1 MSLMDIDVTL
11 LAIAIGLLIS
21 LVVTE
26 LLGLSVGGM
35 IVPGY
40 IALSLHQPVAVILT
54 ILAALITWG
63 IVRMVSQWAILFG
76 RRRVVLTVMF
86 GFAVGMA
93 IRLAANALSIA
104 TVGDAGDDVVSPIV
118 MIGFIIPGLIALWF
132 ERQGFIETLS
142 PMMSSAVLVRLTLIL
157 VGVEVIG

>member
-1 MSLMDIDVTL
+1 
-11 LAIAIGLLIS
+11 
-21 LVVTE
+21 
-26 LLGLSVGGM
+26 M

-40 IALSLHQPVAVILT
+40 IALSLHQPIAVLLT
-54 ILAALITWG
+54 IIAAVITWG
-63 IVRMVSQWAILFG
+63 LVRLVSRWAILFG

-86 GFAVGMA
+86 GFAVGMT
-93 IRLAANALSIA
+93 IRLIANSLSVSA
-104 TVGDAGDDVVSPIV
+104 VPGAVDEVVSPIV

-157 VGVEVIG
+157 VGVEAIA

>member
-1 MSLMDIDVTL
+1 MSLMDIDITL
-11 LAIAIGLLIS
+11 LAIAIGLLVS

-26 LLGLSVGGM
+26 LIGLSVGGM

-40 IALSLHQPVAVILT
+40 IALSLHQPIAVLLT
-54 ILAALITWG
+54 IIAAMITWG
-63 IVRMVSQWAILFG
+63 LVRLVSRWAILFG

-86 GFAVGMA
+86 GFAVGMT
-93 IRLAANALSIA
+93 IRLIANSLSA
-104 TVGDAGDDVVSPIV
+104 VPGAVDEVVSPIV

-157 VGVEVIG
+157 VGVEAIA